1 MTTTVDIVNRGLQVL
16 GTRTTVTAAEL
27 LASSSN
33 EAIQA
38 NLILENTRDDT
49 LRMAPWNCATTFAN
63 LTYITSLPGT
73 PENTSPYTTLWQPG
87 QPRPPFVYEFQ
98 YPVDCLRPCWVVP
111 QSQQGIVGS
120 IPIYPVST
128 GFSPSSYNGPA
139 VLYKVVIDQF
149 YPITVAA
156 VNDGGQNYDPGD
168 VITLASGVAGA
179 VPIGAPVQLRVL
191 TTLDGAVLT
200 VEVITQINGSATPLG
215 GSYFARQPN
224 PVAQGSIASNDG
236 VAAIGSGATF
246 NLTYG
251 AQVDQRVIV
260 TNQEFPILA
269 YVKQVT
275 DPNVMDT
282 SFQSAWS
289 DILGA
294 KLCMALTGDKTLANM
309 AVGRANATISQARK
323 ADGNEGLTVND
334 VTPDFIR
341 ARGLTGYEFGGVSG
355 FDWGPLYP
363 LW

>member
-1 MTTTVDIVNRGLQVL
+1 MTTVVDIVNRGLQVL

-27 LASSSN
+27 AASSSN
-33 EAIQA
+33 ESIQA
-38 NLILENTRDDT
+38 NLILNNTRDDT

-73 PENTSPYTTLWQPG
+73 PENTSPSTSLWQPG
-87 QPRPPFVYEFQ
+87 QPRPPFAYEFQ
-98 YPVDCLRPCWVVP
+98 YPVDCLRPCWIVP
-111 QSQQGIVGS
+111 QSQQGIGGV
-120 IPIYPVST
+120 PIYPVST
-128 GFSPSSYNGPA
+128 GFSPSAYNSPA
-139 VLYKVVIDQF
+139 VLFKIVIDQF
-149 YPITVAA
+149 YPVTAA
-156 VNDGGQNYDPGD
+156 EVQDGGTNYGVGD
-168 VITLASGVAGA
+168 TITLASGAAGA
-179 VPIGAPVQLRVL
+179 VPIGAPVKLRVL
-191 TTLDGAVLT
+191 TTLDDAVAT
-200 VEVITQINGSATPLG
+200 VEVINQVAGSATPLG

-224 PVAQGSIASNDG
+224 PVAQGSAIGTGGASTQ
-236 VAAIGSGATF
+236 GSGATF
-246 NLTYG
+246 NLIYG
-251 AQVDQRVIV
+251 AQGDQRVIV

-269 YVKQVT
+269 YVKQVI

-282 SFQSAWS
+282 LFQSAWS

-309 AVGRANATISQARK
+309 AVGRANESITQARK

-341 ARGLTGYEFGGVSG
+341 TRGIIGYDWGGGTS